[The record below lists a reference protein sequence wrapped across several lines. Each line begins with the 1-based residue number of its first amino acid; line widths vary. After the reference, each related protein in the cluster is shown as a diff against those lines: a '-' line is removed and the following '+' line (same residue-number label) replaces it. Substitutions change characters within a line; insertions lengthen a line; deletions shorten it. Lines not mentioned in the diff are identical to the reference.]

1 MLPMITMCPPC
12 SRCGSARR
20 VMRTSPLMFVSMIVC
35 SSSSVE
41 STNGSRPSASPA
53 LLTRMST
60 PPSSSRPRSRN
71 EAQLARS
78 VTSSSSATSASIA
91 STRRAP
97 PATRTP
103 ASRNCFTVASPM
115 PLDAPV
121 TIALLPRSSTDA
133 MRLTLTGLN
142 RQQPRFRVLDLQ
154 GRVVE
159 SEALPEHHLEIAPNS
174 VAVAFGRDE
183 HVRGKRGEAAGDRP
197 HVQVVHLDDVIL
209 GDKCSADDVRVYRR
223 RGGFEEDRRRLVQQP
238 P

>member
-1 MLPMITMCPPC
+1 MLPMFTMCPPC

-35 SSSSVE
+35 SSSSVD
-41 STNGSRPSASPA
+41 SANGSRPRARPA

-60 PPSSSRPRSRN
+60 PPSSSSARSTN
-71 EAQLARS
+71 ETQLARS
-78 VTSSSSATSASIA
+78 VTSSSSATSASMA

-133 MRLTLTGLN
+133 MRLTLTALD
-142 RQQPRFRVLDLQ
+142 RQQPRFGVLDLQ
-154 GRVVE
+154 RRVFE
-159 SEALPEHHLEIAPNS
+159 SKALPQHELEIAPHG
-174 VAVAFGRDE
+174 VTVGVRRYE
-183 HVRGKRGEAAGDRP
+183 HVRGKCGEPARDRP
-197 HVQVVHLDDVIL
+197 HVEVVHLDHVVLRDERV
-209 GDKCSADDVRVYRR
+209 ADD
-223 RGGFEEDRRRLVQQP
+223 
-238 P
+238 